1 MILLKGYYHNFKT
14 EIDCFIGD
22 INKMLNMN
30 KHIFNKNLNNV
41 DATLL
46 NVDFLEK
53 ELVILQNGFLHIL

>member
-22 INKMLNMN
+22 INKVLNMN

-46 NVDFLEK
+46 NVDF
-53 ELVILQNGFLHIL
+53 

>member
-1 MILLKGYYHNFKT
+1 
-14 EIDCFIGD
+14 
-22 INKMLNMN
+22 MLNMN